1 MSPSLNL
8 CILFQRLKNRHL
20 QGQDNPAPAFLYRE
34 LSMQQLN
41 LLLTSL
47 PDGILLGFVYGLA
60 AMGLTLI
67 WGVMNVINLSHGPI
81 IALGMFSTFFI
92 YTRLGVNPYVGVIP
106 IAILGLLVGILIYT
120 VAVHRVINAPH
131 LSSLLATFSV
141 NMIIIG
147 LGTAALTTSPY
158 NVDFSAGSVKLGST
172 NLLGSRLIAALVT
185 MLFTSGLYLF
195 LYRTRPGKYIRAV
208 ANNRSAA
215 ELMGIPST
223 RILALSFG
231 LGTMLAA
238 VSGALIATFFPF
250 SILSGSGY
258 EIKSFVIG
266 VLGGL
271 GNPIGALFGG
281 LILGIL
287 ESAIPAFMES
297 SWVPVI
303 EFGLFVVILLVRPSG
318 LFGAKK

>member
-1 MSPSLNL
+1 M
-8 CILFQRLKNRHL
+8 H
-20 QGQDNPAPAFLYRE
+20 
-34 LSMQQLN
+34 QLN
-41 LLLTSL
+41 LLLASL
-47 PDGILLGFVYGLA
+47 PDSILMGFVYGLA

-67 WGVMNVINLSHGPI
+67 WGVMNVINLAHGPV

-92 YTRLGVNPYVGVIP
+92 VSKMGLNPY
-106 IAILGLLVGILIYT
+106 LGLIAVAIVGLIIGILIY
-120 VAVHRVINAPH
+120 VIAVHRIINAPH

-158 NVDFSAGSVKLGST
+158 NVDFSLGSIKIGST
-172 NLLGSRLIAALVT
+172 NLLGTRLAAAFVAI
-185 MLFTSGLYLF
+185 LFTAGLYLF
-195 LYRTRPGKYIRAV
+195 LYRTRPGKFIRAV
-208 ANNRSAA
+208 ANNRAAA

-223 RILALSFG
+223 RVLALSFG

-238 VSGALIATFFPF
+238 VSGALIATLFPF
-250 SILSGSGY
+250 SILSGGGY
-258 EIKSFVIG
+258 EVKSFVIG

-271 GNPIGALFGG
+271 GNPIGALAGG
-281 LILGIL
+281 VILGML
-287 ESAIPAFMES
+287 EGIIPAFLET

>member
-1 MSPSLNL
+1 
-8 CILFQRLKNRHL
+8 
-20 QGQDNPAPAFLYRE
+20 
-34 LSMQQLN
+34 MQQFN
-41 LLLTSL
+41 LLLASL

-67 WGVMNVINLSHGPI
+67 WGVMNVINLAHGPI

-92 YTRLGVNPYVGVIP
+92 YTRLGMNPYIGVLP
-106 IAILGLLVGILIYT
+106 IAIVGLLIGILIYT
-120 VAVHRVINAPH
+120 AAVHRVINAPH

-158 NVDFSAGSVKLGST
+158 NVDFSAGSFQLGKAT
-172 NLLGSRLIAALVT
+172 ILGTRVIAAGVT
-185 MLFTSGLYLF
+185 LLFTGGLYLF
-195 LYRTRPGKYIRAV
+195 LYRTRPGKFIRAV
-208 ANNRSAA
+208 ANNRAAA
-215 ELMGIPST
+215 ELMGVPST

-231 LGTMLAA
+231 IGTMLAA
-238 VSGALIATFFPF
+238 VSGGLIATFFPF

-258 EIKSFVIG
+258 ELKSFVIG

-287 ESAIPAFMES
+287 EGIIPAFLET

-303 EFGLFVVILLVRPSG
+303 EFVLFVFILLVKPSG
-318 LFGAKK
+318 LFGARK

>member
-1 MSPSLNL
+1 
-8 CILFQRLKNRHL
+8 
-20 QGQDNPAPAFLYRE
+20 
-34 LSMQQLN
+34 
-41 LLLTSL
+41 
-47 PDGILLGFVYGLA
+47 
-60 AMGLTLI
+60 MGLTLI
-67 WGVMNVINLSHGPI
+67 WGVMNVINLAHGPI

-92 YTRLGVNPYVGVIP
+92 YTRLGLNPYLGILP
-106 IAILGLLVGILIYT
+106 IAIGGLLLGILIYT
-120 VAVHRVINAPH
+120 IAVHRVINAPH

-158 NVDFSAGSVKLGST
+158 NVDFAAGSFTLGST
-172 NLLGSRLIAALVT
+172 TILGSRIIAALVT
-185 MLFTSGLYLF
+185 VLFTGGLYLF
-195 LYRTRPGKYIRAV
+195 LYRTRPGKFIRAV
-208 ANNRSAA
+208 ANNRAAA
-215 ELMGIPST
+215 ELMGVPST

-231 LGTMLAA
+231 IGTMLAA
-238 VSGALIATFFPF
+238 VSGGLIATFFPF
-250 SILSGSGY
+250 SILSGGGY
-258 EIKSFVIG
+258 ELKSFVIG

-281 LILGIL
+281 LILGVL
-287 ESAIPAFMES
+287 EGIIPAFLES